1 MNLRDYGDGTNQDG
15 KLWERDG
22 LGEEWKSRVS
32 SGHVKFELLSDIPV
46 ECQVGDWICQS
57 GAQKRS
63 WGWRHKCVTHPHKD
77 VI

>member
-46 ECQVGDWICQS
+46 ECQVGDLDMPIWSSEEIL
-57 GAQKRS
+57 GLE
-63 WGWRHKCVTHPHKD
+63 T
-77 VI
+77 